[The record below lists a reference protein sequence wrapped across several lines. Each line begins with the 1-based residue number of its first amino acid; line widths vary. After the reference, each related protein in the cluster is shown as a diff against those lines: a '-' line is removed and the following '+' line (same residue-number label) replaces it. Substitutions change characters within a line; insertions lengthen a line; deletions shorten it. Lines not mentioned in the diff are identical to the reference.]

1 MGIFFIR
8 CFKINM
14 PKHKRFTKDEI
25 DVLSKSPYVKH
36 VKENRLTFTYE
47 FRCILYDEW
56 IKNPSIPQIRKALE
70 LYGFDYKIIGYSVI
84 NDTNKNFKRNGHPTR
99 GKNKTFGIPN
109 SMVERYDDEF
119 LIDSGIFK
127 RFGKRIRFTSEFIDK
142 VYKEY
147 PEVSIESHLKSYGLA
162 PEKVGYQRIYKLKK
176 FLEGENTQ
184 SEKIDSDIVAKYIH
198 HPYVQRC
205 TSKHFVLN
213 NSFYNQASGFK
224 DLPID
229 EVLSIFE
236 INGSDLPVG
245 VRNRIKHKLNNWN
258 IAPLDNIDAFDLDF
272 KIRVQY
278 NKIQALEKLSLMY
291 FNRLRDN
298 LPQYTFEQK
307 KALCIWIKEL
317 PHDRYDY
324 SIQSILKKIGLSR
337 SSYYSILSNDN
348 YGMKDKQDEIDFQHI
363 KKVID
368 YKGFKKGSRTIYMM
382 LPGMCGVHFG
392 RAKILRLMKKY
403 GCVCTVRKERP
414 ELKTNK
420 ENLKKNR
427 KPNLLRRRFRLA
439 RPNEILL
446 TDVSYLKYS
455 TNKTEYFSCIKDA
468 VTGKIVNHVTSS
480 ANDLNLATDT
490 IDCLDPTENT
500 LFHSDQGI
508 LYFNDE
514 FQNKLKKLG
523 YEQSMSRRG
532 NCWDNSSQ
540 ESYFGH
546 MKDEC
551 DFSKCSTPEDVKK
564 KVDEYIY
571 YYNYERPQWTRNK
584 MTPVDYE
591 NYLNSMSDGEY
602 SEYMEIEQEKYDKM
616 MEKAGIKA
624 LKRAVE
630 LGAFTQ
636 EKLELWLK

>member
-1 MGIFFIR
+1 MNMS
-8 CFKINM
+8 KI
-14 PKHKRFTKDEI
+14 KRYTKDEI
-25 DVLSKSPYVKH
+25 DVLSKSPYVKNIR
-36 VKENRLTFTYE
+36 ENRLTFTYE
-47 FRCILYDEW
+47 FRCIVYDRW
-56 IKNPSIPQIRKALE
+56 IVNPGLSELRKILE
-70 LYGFDYKIIGYSVI
+70 SFGFSRSLLGSTFSKKMHYRFIS
-84 NDTNKNFKRNGHPTR
+84 NGRPSR
-99 GKNKTFGIPN
+99 GKNKIFKVNAQNIDK
-109 SMVERYDDEF
+109 YDDSF
-119 LIDSGIFK
+119 LIDSGVFIK
-127 RFGKRIRFTSEFIDK
+127 SGRGVQFTSEFIDQ

-147 PEVSIESHLKSYGLA
+147 PAVSIESKLESYGLT
-162 PEKVGYQRIYKLKK
+162 PEKVGYQRIYMLKK
-176 FLEGENTQ
+176 VLEGVNPRD
-184 SEKIDSDIVAKYIH
+184 EKIDSDIVTKYIH

-205 TSKHFVLN
+205 TSKQFYLK
-213 NSFYNQASGFK
+213 SRFYNEAYRFK
-224 DLPID
+224 ELPVD
-229 EVLSIFE
+229 EVLGIFE

-245 VRNRIKHKLNNWN
+245 VCNRIKYKLNNWN
-258 IAPLDNIDAFDLDF
+258 IESLDNIDAVDLNF
-272 KIRVQY
+272 KLRVQY
-278 NKIQALEKLSLMY
+278 NKMRALEKLSLMY
-291 FNRLRDN
+291 FNRLRNN
-298 LPQYTFEQK
+298 LPHYTFEQK
-307 KALCIWIKEL
+307 KVLCTWIKEL

-348 YGMKDKQDEIDFQHI
+348 YGMKDKQDEIDFQYI
-363 KKVID
+363 KTVMD

-403 GCVCTVRKERP
+403 GCVCAVRKERP
-414 ELKTNK
+414 ELKTYK
-420 ENLKKNR
+420 ENLKNNR
-427 KPNLLRRRFRLA
+427 KPNLLKRRFRLA

-480 ANDLNLATDT
+480 ANDLNLAKAT
-490 IDCLDPTENT
+490 IACLDSTENT

-508 LYFNDE
+508 LYFNDV
-514 FQNKLKKLG
+514 FQNKLKELG

-571 YYNYERPQWTRNK
+571 YYNYERPQWSRNK

-591 NYLNSMSDGEY
+591 KYLYSMSDSEY

>member
-1 MGIFFIR
+1 
-8 CFKINM
+8 M

-236 INGSDLPVG
+236 INGSNLPVG

-420 ENLKKNR
+420 ENLKNNR
-427 KPNLLRRRFRLA
+427 KPNLLKRRFRLA

-564 KVDEYIY
+564 KVDEYVY

>member
-1 MGIFFIR
+1 MYMS
-8 CFKINM
+8 KN
-14 PKHKRFTKDEI
+14 KRFSKEEI
-25 DVLSKSPYVKH
+25 DALSKSPYVKNIR
-36 VKENRLTFTYE
+36 ENRLTFTYE
-47 FRCILYDEW
+47 FRCIVYDRW
-56 IKNPSIPQIRKALE
+56 IVNPDLSELRKILE
-70 LYGFDYKIIGYSVI
+70 SFGFSRSLLGSTFSKKMHYRFIS
-84 NDTNKNFKRNGHPTR
+84 NGRPSR
-99 GKNKTFGIPN
+99 GKNKIFKVNAQNI
-109 SMVERYDDEF
+109 EKYDDSF
-119 LIDSGIFK
+119 LIDSDVFIKSRRGV
-127 RFGKRIRFTSEFIDK
+127 RFTSEFIGQ

-147 PEVSIESHLKSYGLA
+147 PEVSIESQLESYGLD
-162 PEKVGYQRIYKLKK
+162 PRRVGYQRIYKLKNLLEDIDPHNEK
-176 FLEGENTQ
+176 F
-184 SEKIDSDIVAKYIH
+184 DSDIINKYIL

-205 TSKHFVLN
+205 TSKQFSLN
-213 NSFYNQASGFK
+213 SHFYNEAYRFK
-224 DLPID
+224 ELPID

-236 INGSDLPVG
+236 INGSDLPIS
-245 VRNRIKHKLNNWN
+245 VRNRIQNELNNWN
-258 IAPLDNIDAFDLDF
+258 IESLSVLDEVDWDF
-272 KIRVQY
+272 KLRVQY
-278 NKIQALEKLSLMY
+278 NKMRALEKLSLMY
-291 FNRLRDN
+291 FNRLRNN
-298 LPQYTFEQK
+298 LPHYTFEQK
-307 KALCIWIKEL
+307 KVLCMWIKEL

-348 YGMKDKQDEIDFQHI
+348 YGTKDKQDEIDFQYI

-414 ELKTNK
+414 ELKTNR
-420 ENLKKNR
+420 ENLKNNR
-427 KPNLLRRRFRLA
+427 KPNLLKRRFRLA

-468 VTGKIVNHVTSS
+468 VTGRIVNHVTSS

-490 IDCLDPTENT
+490 IDCLNSTENA
-500 LFHSDQGI
+500 LFHSDQGT

-564 KVDEYIY
+564 KVNEYVY
-571 YYNYERPQWTRNK
+571 YYNYERPQWSRNK

-591 NYLNSMSDGEY
+591 KYLYSMSDSEY
-602 SEYMEIEQEKYDKM
+602 SEYMAIEQEKYDKM

>member
-1 MGIFFIR
+1 MNMS
-8 CFKINM
+8 KI
-14 PKHKRFTKDEI
+14 KRYTKDEI
-25 DVLSKSPYVKH
+25 DVLSKSPYVKNIR
-36 VKENRLTFTYE
+36 ENRLTFTYE
-47 FRCILYDEW
+47 FRCIVYDRW
-56 IKNPSIPQIRKALE
+56 IVNPGLSELRKILE
-70 LYGFDYKIIGYSVI
+70 SFGFSRSLLGSTFSKKMHYRFIS
-84 NDTNKNFKRNGHPTR
+84 NGRPSR
-99 GKNKTFGIPN
+99 GKNKIFKVNAQNIDK
-109 SMVERYDDEF
+109 YDDSF
-119 LIDSGIFK
+119 LIDSGVFIK
-127 RFGKRIRFTSEFIDK
+127 SGRGVQFTSEFIDQ

-147 PEVSIESHLKSYGLA
+147 PAVSIESKLESYGLT
-162 PEKVGYQRIYKLKK
+162 PEKVGYQRIYMLKK
-176 FLEGENTQ
+176 VLEGVNPRD
-184 SEKIDSDIVAKYIH
+184 EKFDSDIINKYIH

-205 TSKHFVLN
+205 TSKQFYLK
-213 NSFYNQASGFK
+213 SRFYNEAYRFK
-224 DLPID
+224 ELPVD
-229 EVLSIFE
+229 EVLGIFE

-245 VRNRIKHKLNNWN
+245 VCNRIKYKLNNWN
-258 IAPLDNIDAFDLDF
+258 IESLDNIDAVDLNF
-272 KIRVQY
+272 KLRVQY
-278 NKIQALEKLSLMY
+278 NKMRALEKLSLMY
-291 FNRLRDN
+291 FNRLRNN
-298 LPQYTFEQK
+298 LPHYTFEQK
-307 KALCIWIKEL
+307 KVLCTWIKEL

-348 YGMKDKQDEIDFQHI
+348 YGMKDKQDEIDFQCI
-363 KKVID
+363 KKVMD

-414 ELKTNK
+414 ELKTYK
-420 ENLKKNR
+420 ENLKNNR
-427 KPNLLRRRFRLA
+427 KPNLLKRRFRLA

-480 ANDLNLATDT
+480 ANDLNLAKAT
-490 IDCLDPTENT
+490 IACLDSTENT

-508 LYFNDE
+508 LYFNDV
-514 FQNKLKKLG
+514 FQNKLKELG

-571 YYNYERPQWTRNK
+571 YYNYERPQWSRNK

-591 NYLNSMSDGEY
+591 KYLYSMSDSEY

>member
-1 MGIFFIR
+1 MSR
-8 CFKINM
+8 T
-14 PKHKRFTKDEI
+14 KRFTKEEI
-25 DVLSKSPYVKH
+25 DVLSKSPYVKNIR
-36 VKENRLTFTYE
+36 ENRLSFTYD

-56 IKNPSIPQIRKALE
+56 IKDPSVAQIRKVLT
-70 LYGFDYKIIGYSVI
+70 LHNFNCTMIGCDII
-84 NDTNKNFKRNGHPTR
+84 NRLHRNFKRDGRPTG
-99 GKNKTFGIPN
+99 GKNKAFGIRN
-109 SMVERYDDEF
+109 SLVERYDDSF
-119 LIDSGIFK
+119 LIKSGIFIK
-127 RFGKRIRFTSEFIDK
+127 FGKGIRFTSEFIDK

-147 PEVSIESHLKSYGLA
+147 PEVSIESQLESYGLDS
-162 PEKVGYQRIYKLKK
+162 KRVGYQRIYELKRLFDGK
-176 FLEGENTQ
+176 
-184 SEKIDSDIVAKYIH
+184 KYIKENIDLNTINKYID
-198 HPYVQRC
+198 HPYIQRC
-205 TSKHFVLN
+205 TSNRFSLN
-213 NSFYNQASGFK
+213 SRFYNEAFRFK
-224 DLPID
+224 DLPIN
-229 EVLSIFE
+229 EVLGIFE

-245 VRNRIKHKLNNWN
+245 VHTRIKHKLNNWN
-258 IAPLDNIDAFDLDF
+258 IESLNITDEVDLDF

-278 NKIQALEKLSLMY
+278 NKIQALEKLSLMH
-291 FNRLRDN
+291 FSVLRDN
-298 LPQYTFEQK
+298 LPHYTFEQK
-307 KALCIWIKEL
+307 KALCMWIKEL

-348 YGMKDKQDEIDFQHI
+348 YGMKDKQDEIDFQYI
-363 KKVID
+363 KTVMD

-414 ELKTNK
+414 ELKTSK

-468 VTGKIVNHVTSS
+468 VTGRIVNHVTSS
-480 ANDLNLATDT
+480 TNDLSLATDT
-490 IDCLDPTENT
+490 IACLDSTENA
-500 LFHSDQGI
+500 LFHSDQGT

-514 FQNKLKKLG
+514 FQNKLKELG

-591 NYLNSMSDGEY
+591 KYLDSMSDGEY

>member
-1 MGIFFIR
+1 MSR
-8 CFKINM
+8 A
-14 PKHKRFTKDEI
+14 KRFTKDEI
-25 DVLSKSPYVKH
+25 DVLSKSPYVKNIR
-36 VKENRLTFTYE
+36 ENRLSFTYE

-56 IKNPSIPQIRKALE
+56 IKYPSVAQIRKVLT
-70 LYGFDYKIIGYSVI
+70 LHNFNCTIIGCDVI
-84 NDTNKNFKRNGHPTR
+84 NRLHRNLKRDGRPTG
-99 GKNKTFGIPN
+99 GKNKVFGIRN
-109 SMVERYDDEF
+109 SLVEKYDNEF
-119 LIDSGIFK
+119 LISSGIFMK
-127 RFGKRIRFTSEFIDK
+127 FGKGIRFTSEFIDK

-147 PEVSIESHLKSYGLA
+147 PKVSIETQLKSYGLA
-162 PEKVGYQRIYKLKK
+162 PKRVGYQRIYMLKK
-176 FLEGENTQ
+176 VLEGVNPRD
-184 SEKIDSDIVAKYIH
+184 EKIDSDIVTKYIH

-205 TSKHFVLN
+205 TSKQFVLN
-213 NSFYNQASGFK
+213 NSFYNEASRFK
-224 DLPID
+224 DFPID
-229 EVLSIFE
+229 EVLGIFE
-236 INGSDLPVG
+236 INGSNLPVG
-245 VRNRIKHKLNNWN
+245 VCNRIKHKLNNWN
-258 IAPLDNIDAFDLDF
+258 IESLSVLDEVDLDF

-278 NKIQALEKLSLMY
+278 NKIQALEKMSLMH
-291 FNRLRDN
+291 FNRLRNN
-298 LPQYTFEQK
+298 LPHYTFNQK
-307 KALCIWIKEL
+307 KVLCMWIKDL

-363 KKVID
+363 KKVMD
-368 YKGFKKGSRTIYMM
+368 YKGFKKGSCIIYMM

-414 ELKTNK
+414 ESKTNK
-420 ENLKKNR
+420 ENLKNNR
-427 KPNLLRRRFRLA
+427 KPNLLKRRFRLA

-468 VTGKIVNHVTSS
+468 VTGRIVNHVTSS
-480 ANDLNLATDT
+480 SNDLNLAKAT
-490 IDCLDPTENT
+490 IDCLDPSENA
-500 LFHSDQGI
+500 LFHSDQGT
-508 LYFNDE
+508 LYFNDA
-514 FQNKLKKLG
+514 FQNKLKELG

-564 KVDEYIY
+564 RVDEYVY

-591 NYLNSMSDGEY
+591 KYLYSMSDGEY
-602 SEYMEIEQEKYDKM
+602 SKYMEIEQEKYDKM

>member
-1 MGIFFIR
+1 MNMS
-8 CFKINM
+8 KI
-14 PKHKRFTKDEI
+14 KRYTKDEI
-25 DVLSKSPYVKH
+25 DVLSKSPYVKNIR
-36 VKENRLTFTYE
+36 ENRLTFTYE
-47 FRCILYDEW
+47 FRCIVYDRW
-56 IKNPSIPQIRKALE
+56 IVNPGLSELRKILE
-70 LYGFDYKIIGYSVI
+70 SFGFSRSLLGSTFSKKMHYRFIS
-84 NDTNKNFKRNGHPTR
+84 NGRPSR
-99 GKNKTFGIPN
+99 GKNKIFKVNAQNIDK
-109 SMVERYDDEF
+109 YDDSF
-119 LIDSGIFK
+119 LIDSGVFIK
-127 RFGKRIRFTSEFIDK
+127 SGRGVQFTSEFIDQ

-147 PEVSIESHLKSYGLA
+147 PAVSIESKLESYGLT
-162 PEKVGYQRIYKLKK
+162 PEKVGYQRIYMLKK
-176 FLEGENTQ
+176 VLEGVNPRD
-184 SEKIDSDIVAKYIH
+184 EKFDSDIINKYIH

-205 TSKHFVLN
+205 TSKQFYLK
-213 NSFYNQASGFK
+213 SRFYNEAYRFK
-224 DLPID
+224 ELPVD
-229 EVLSIFE
+229 EVLGIFE

-245 VRNRIKHKLNNWN
+245 VCNRIKYKLNNWN
-258 IAPLDNIDAFDLDF
+258 IESLDNIDAVDLNF
-272 KIRVQY
+272 KLRVQY
-278 NKIQALEKLSLMY
+278 HKMRALEKLSLMY
-291 FNRLRDN
+291 FNRLRNN
-298 LPQYTFEQK
+298 LPHYTFEQK
-307 KALCIWIKEL
+307 KVLCTWIKEL

-348 YGMKDKQDEIDFQHI
+348 YGMKDKQDEIDFQCI
-363 KKVID
+363 KKVMD

-403 GCVCTVRKERP
+403 GCVCAVRKERP
-414 ELKTNK
+414 ELKTYK
-420 ENLKKNR
+420 ENLKNNR
-427 KPNLLRRRFRLA
+427 KPNLLKRRFRLA

-480 ANDLNLATDT
+480 ANDLNLAKAT
-490 IDCLDPTENT
+490 IACLDSTENT

-508 LYFNDE
+508 LYFNDV
-514 FQNKLKKLG
+514 FQNKLKELG

-551 DFSKCSTPEDVKK
+551 DFSKCSTPEDVRKT
-564 KVDEYIY
+564 VDEYVY
-571 YYNYERPQWTRNK
+571 YYNYERPQWSRNK

-591 NYLNSMSDGEY
+591 KYLYSMSDGEY

-636 EKLELWLK
+636 EKLESWLK

>member
-1 MGIFFIR
+1 MYMS
-8 CFKINM
+8 KN
-14 PKHKRFTKDEI
+14 KRFSKEEI
-25 DVLSKSPYVKH
+25 DALSKSPYVKNIR
-36 VKENRLTFTYE
+36 ENRLTFTYE
-47 FRCILYDEW
+47 FRCIVYDRW
-56 IKNPSIPQIRKALE
+56 IVNPGLPELRKILE
-70 LYGFDYKIIGYSVI
+70 SFGFSRSLLGSTFSKKMHYRFIS
-84 NDTNKNFKRNGHPTR
+84 NGRPSG
-99 GKNKTFGIPN
+99 GKNKIFKVNAQNIDK
-109 SMVERYDDEF
+109 YDDSF
-119 LIDSGIFK
+119 LIDSDVFIKSRRGV
-127 RFGKRIRFTSEFIDK
+127 RFTSEFIGQ

-147 PEVSIESHLKSYGLA
+147 PEVSIESQLESYGLD
-162 PEKVGYQRIYKLKK
+162 PRRVGYQRIYKLKNLLEDINPHNEK
-176 FLEGENTQ
+176 F
-184 SEKIDSDIVAKYIH
+184 DSDIINKYIL

-205 TSKHFVLN
+205 TSKQFVLN
-213 NSFYNQASGFK
+213 NSFYNEAYRFK
-224 DLPID
+224 ELPID
-229 EVLSIFE
+229 EVLGIFE
-236 INGSDLPVG
+236 INGSDLPISA
-245 VRNRIKHKLNNWN
+245 RNRIQNELNKWN
-258 IAPLDNIDAFDLDF
+258 IESLSVSEEVDLDF
-272 KIRVQY
+272 KFRVQH
-278 NKIQALEKLSLMY
+278 NKMRALEKMSLMH
-291 FNRLRDN
+291 FNRLRNN
-298 LPQYTFEQK
+298 LPHYTFEQK
-307 KALCIWIKEL
+307 KVLCMWIKEL

-324 SIQSILKKIGLSR
+324 SIQSILKKIGFSR

-348 YGMKDKQDEIDFQHI
+348 YGTKDKKDEIDFQYI

-414 ELKTNK
+414 ELKTNR
-420 ENLKKNR
+420 ENLKNNR
-427 KPNLLRRRFRLA
+427 KPNLLKRRFRLA

-446 TDVSYLKYS
+446 TDVSYIKYN

-468 VTGKIVNHVTSS
+468 VTGRIVNHVTSS
-480 ANDLNLATDT
+480 ANDLSLATDT
-490 IDCLDPTENT
+490 IACLDSTENT

-508 LYFNDE
+508 LYFSDV
-514 FQNKLKKLG
+514 FQNKLKELG

-551 DFSKCSTPEDVKK
+551 DFSKCSTPEDVKRI
-564 KVDEYIY
+564 VDEYVY
-571 YYNYERPQWTRNK
+571 YYNYERPQWSRNK

-591 NYLNSMSDGEY
+591 KYLDSMSDGEY

>member
-1 MGIFFIR
+1 MYMS
-8 CFKINM
+8 KN
-14 PKHKRFTKDEI
+14 KRFSKEEI
-25 DVLSKSPYVKH
+25 DALSKSPYVKNIR
-36 VKENRLTFTYE
+36 ENRLTFTYE
-47 FRCILYDEW
+47 FRCIVYDRW
-56 IKNPSIPQIRKALE
+56 IVNPGLPELRKILE
-70 LYGFDYKIIGYSVI
+70 SFGFSRSLLGSTFSKKMHYRFIS
-84 NDTNKNFKRNGHPTR
+84 NGRPSR
-99 GKNKTFGIPN
+99 GKNKIFKVNAQNIDK
-109 SMVERYDDEF
+109 YDDSF
-119 LIDSGIFK
+119 LIDSGVFIK
-127 RFGKRIRFTSEFIDK
+127 SGRGVQFTSEFIDQ

-147 PEVSIESHLKSYGLA
+147 PAVSIESKLESYGLT
-162 PEKVGYQRIYKLKK
+162 PEKVGYQRIYMLKK
-176 FLEGENTQ
+176 VLEGVNPRD
-184 SEKIDSDIVAKYIH
+184 EKFDSDIINKYIH

-205 TSKHFVLN
+205 TSKQFYLK
-213 NSFYNQASGFK
+213 SRFYNEAYRFK
-224 DLPID
+224 ELPVD
-229 EVLSIFE
+229 EVLGIFE

-245 VRNRIKHKLNNWN
+245 VCNRIKYKLNNWN
-258 IAPLDNIDAFDLDF
+258 IESLDNIDAVDLNF
-272 KIRVQY
+272 KLRVQY
-278 NKIQALEKLSLMY
+278 NKMRALEKLSLMY
-291 FNRLRDN
+291 FNRLRNN
-298 LPQYTFEQK
+298 LPHYTFEQK
-307 KALCIWIKEL
+307 KVLCTWIKEL

-348 YGMKDKQDEIDFQHI
+348 YGMKDKQDEIDFQCI
-363 KKVID
+363 KKVMD

-403 GCVCTVRKERP
+403 GCVCAVRKERP
-414 ELKTNK
+414 ELKTYK
-420 ENLKKNR
+420 ENLKNNR
-427 KPNLLRRRFRLA
+427 KPNLLKRRFRLA

-480 ANDLNLATDT
+480 ANDLNLAKAT
-490 IDCLDPTENT
+490 IACLDSAENT

-508 LYFNDE
+508 LYFNDV
-514 FQNKLKKLG
+514 FQNKLKELG

-571 YYNYERPQWTRNK
+571 YYNYERPQWSRNK

-591 NYLNSMSDGEY
+591 KYLYSMSDSEY

>member
-1 MGIFFIR
+1 
-8 CFKINM
+8 M

-236 INGSDLPVG
+236 INGSNLPVG

-420 ENLKKNR
+420 ENLKNNR
-427 KPNLLRRRFRLA
+427 KPNLLKRRFRLA

>member
-1 MGIFFIR
+1 MS
-8 CFKINM
+8 NN
-14 PKHKRFTKDEI
+14 KRFSKEEI
-25 DVLSKSPYVKH
+25 DALSKSPYVKNIR
-36 VKENRLTFTYE
+36 EDRLTFTYE
-47 FRCILYDEW
+47 FRCIVYDRW
-56 IKNPSIPQIRKALE
+56 IVNPGLSELRKILE
-70 LYGFDYKIIGYSVI
+70 SFGFSRSLLGSTFSKKMHYRFIS
-84 NDTNKNFKRNGHPTR
+84 NGRPSG
-99 GKNKTFGIPN
+99 GKNKIFKVNAQNIDK
-109 SMVERYDDEF
+109 YDDSF
-119 LIDSGIFK
+119 LIDSDVFIKSRRGV
-127 RFGKRIRFTSEFIDK
+127 RFTSEFIDQ

-147 PEVSIESHLKSYGLA
+147 PEVSIESQLESYGLD
-162 PEKVGYQRIYKLKK
+162 PKRVGYQRIYKLKNLLEDINPHNEK
-176 FLEGENTQ
+176 F
-184 SEKIDSDIVAKYIH
+184 DSDIINKYIL

-205 TSKHFVLN
+205 TSKQFVLN
-213 NSFYNQASGFK
+213 NSFYNEAYRFK
-224 DLPID
+224 ELPID
-229 EVLSIFE
+229 EVLGIFE
-236 INGSDLPVG
+236 INGSDLPIG
-245 VRNRIKHKLNNWN
+245 VRNRIRYKLNNWN
-258 IAPLDNIDAFDLDF
+258 IESLDNIDAFDSDF
-272 KIRVQY
+272 KLRVQY
-278 NKIQALEKLSLMY
+278 NKMRALEKLSLMY
-291 FNRLRDN
+291 FNRLRNN
-298 LPQYTFEQK
+298 LPHYTFEQK
-307 KALCIWIKEL
+307 KVLCKWIKEL

-324 SIQSILKKIGLSR
+324 SVQSILKKIGLSR

-348 YGMKDKQDEIDFQHI
+348 YGMKDKQDEIDFQCI
-363 KKVID
+363 KKVMD

-420 ENLKKNR
+420 ENLKNNR
-427 KPNLLRRRFRLA
+427 KPNLLKRRFRLA

-480 ANDLNLATDT
+480 SNDLNLAKAT
-490 IDCLDPTENT
+490 IDRLDSTENT

-508 LYFNDE
+508 LYFSDV
-514 FQNKLKKLG
+514 FQNKLKELG

-551 DFSKCSTPEDVKK
+551 DFSKCSTPEDVKRI
-564 KVDEYIY
+564 VDEYVY

-591 NYLNSMSDGEY
+591 NYLNSMSEGEY

-636 EKLELWLK
+636 EKLESWLK

>member
-1 MGIFFIR
+1 MLNG
-8 CFKINM
+8 
-14 PKHKRFTKDEI
+14 KRFTKDEI
-25 DVLSKSPYVKH
+25 DILSKSPYVKNIR
-36 VKENRLTFTYE
+36 ENRLTFTYE
-47 FRCILYDEW
+47 FRCILYNEW
-56 IKNPSIPQIRKALE
+56 IKSPTVVQIRKVLTS
-70 LYGFDYKIIGYSVI
+70 YNFNCVMIGYKVVNRI
-84 NDTNKNFKRNGHPTR
+84 HRDFKRNGRPSR
-99 GKNKTFGIPN
+99 GKNKSFGIH
-109 SMVERYDDEF
+109 ELLAEKYDDSY
-119 LIDSGIFK
+119 LVDSGVFIK
-127 RFGKRIRFTSEFIDK
+127 SGIGVRFTSEFIDQ

-147 PEVSIESHLKSYGLA
+147 PEVSIESQLESCGLD
-162 PEKVGYQRIYKLKK
+162 PKRVGYQRIYKLKNL
-176 FLEGENTQ
+176 LEDINPHNENY
-184 SEKIDSDIVAKYIH
+184 DSDIINRYIH

-205 TSKHFVLN
+205 TSKQLVLN
-213 NSFYNQASGFK
+213 NSFYNEASRFK

-229 EVLSIFE
+229 EVLGIFE
-236 INGSDLPVG
+236 INGSDLPIG
-245 VRNRIKHKLNNWN
+245 VRNRIQYKLNNWN
-258 IAPLDNIDAFDLDF
+258 VESLDVTDKVDLDF
-272 KIRVQY
+272 ILRIQY
-278 NKIQALEKLSLMY
+278 NKIQALEKISLMH
-291 FNRLRDN
+291 FNRLRNN
-298 LPQYTFEQK
+298 LPHYTFNQK
-307 KALCIWIKEL
+307 KVLCMWIKDL

-363 KKVID
+363 KTVID

-414 ELKTNK
+414 ELKTNR
-420 ENLKKNR
+420 ENLKNNR
-427 KPNLLRRRFRLA
+427 KPNLLKRRFRLA

-468 VTGKIVNHVTSS
+468 VTGRIVNHVISS
-480 ANDLNLATDT
+480 ANDLSLAEAT
-490 IDCLDPTENT
+490 IACLDSTENT
-500 LFHSDQGI
+500 LFHSDQGT
-508 LYFNDE
+508 LYFNDA
-514 FQNKLKKLG
+514 FQNKLKEQG

-591 NYLNSMSDGEY
+591 NYLNSMSEGEY

>member
-1 MGIFFIR
+1 
-8 CFKINM
+8 M
-14 PKHKRFTKDEI
+14 PKNNRFTKEEI
-25 DVLSKSPYVKH
+25 DVLSNSPYVKNIR
-36 VKENRLTFTYE
+36 ENRLTFTYE
-47 FRCILYDEW
+47 FRCILYDAW
-56 IKNPSIPQIRKALE
+56 IRDSSISKIRKTLE
-70 LYGFDYKIIGYSVI
+70 LYGFDYNVIGHNVI
-84 NDTNKNFKRNGHPTR
+84 HNIDINFKRNGRPSG
-99 GKNKTFGIPN
+99 GKNKTFGTPD
-109 SMVERYDDEF
+109 SLPERYDDEF
-119 LIDSGIFK
+119 LTGSGIFIK
-127 RFGKRIRFTSEFIDK
+127 SRNGIRFTSEFIDK
-142 VYKEY
+142 VYKGY
-147 PEVSIESHLKSYGLA
+147 PEVSIESQLESYGLD
-162 PEKVGYQRIYKLKK
+162 PKKVGYHRIYNLKERFNGK
-176 FLEGENTQ
+176 KTVKENISLNT
-184 SEKIDSDIVAKYIH
+184 INKYIN
-198 HPYVQRC
+198 HPYVKRC
-205 TSKHFVLN
+205 TVKQFSLN
-213 NSFYNQASGFK
+213 SHFYNEASRFK
-224 DLPID
+224 DLFID
-229 EVLSIFE
+229 EVLGIFE

-245 VRNRIKHKLNNWN
+245 VRNRIQYKLNNWN
-258 IAPLDNIDAFDLDF
+258 IEPLDNIDAFDLDF
-272 KIRVQY
+272 KIRIQH
-278 NKIQALEKLSLMY
+278 NKIQALEKLSLMH
-291 FNRLRDN
+291 FNRLRNN

-307 KALCIWIKEL
+307 KALCMWIKKL

-363 KKVID
+363 KTVMD
-368 YKGFKKGSRTIYMM
+368 YKGFKKGSRIIYMM

-427 KPNLLRRRFRLA
+427 KPNLLKRRFRLA

-468 VTGKIVNHVTSS
+468 VTGRIVNHVTSS
-480 ANDLNLATDT
+480 SNDLSLAAAT
-490 IDCLDPTENT
+490 IASLDSTENA
-500 LFHSDQGI
+500 LFHSDQGT
-508 LYFNDE
+508 LYFNDS
-514 FQNKLKKLG
+514 FQNKLKELG

-551 DFSKCSTPEDVKK
+551 DFSKCSTPEDIKK
-564 KVDEYIY
+564 KVDEYVY

>member
-1 MGIFFIR
+1 MNMS
-8 CFKINM
+8 KI
-14 PKHKRFTKDEI
+14 KRYTKDEI
-25 DVLSKSPYVKH
+25 DVLSKSPYVKNIR
-36 VKENRLTFTYE
+36 ENRLTFTYE
-47 FRCILYDEW
+47 FRCIVYDRW
-56 IKNPSIPQIRKALE
+56 IVNPGLSELRKILE
-70 LYGFDYKIIGYSVI
+70 SFGFSRSLLGSTFSKKMHYRFIS
-84 NDTNKNFKRNGHPTR
+84 NGRPSR
-99 GKNKTFGIPN
+99 GKNKIFKVNAQNIDK
-109 SMVERYDDEF
+109 YDDSF
-119 LIDSGIFK
+119 LIDSGVFIK
-127 RFGKRIRFTSEFIDK
+127 SGRGVQFTSEFIDQ

-147 PEVSIESHLKSYGLA
+147 PAVSIESKLESYGLT
-162 PEKVGYQRIYKLKK
+162 PEKVGYQRIYMLKK
-176 FLEGENTQ
+176 VLEGVNPRD
-184 SEKIDSDIVAKYIH
+184 EKFDSDIINKYIH

-205 TSKHFVLN
+205 TSKQFYLK
-213 NSFYNQASGFK
+213 SRFYNEAYRFK
-224 DLPID
+224 ELPVD
-229 EVLSIFE
+229 EVLGIFE

-245 VRNRIKHKLNNWN
+245 VCNRIKYKLNNWN
-258 IAPLDNIDAFDLDF
+258 IESLDNIDAVDLNF
-272 KIRVQY
+272 KLRVQY
-278 NKIQALEKLSLMY
+278 NKMRALEKLSLMY
-291 FNRLRDN
+291 FNRLRNN
-298 LPQYTFEQK
+298 LPHYTFEQK
-307 KALCIWIKEL
+307 KVLCTWIKEL

-348 YGMKDKQDEIDFQHI
+348 YGMKDKQDEIDFQCI
-363 KKVID
+363 KKVMD

-403 GCVCTVRKERP
+403 GFVCTVRKERP

-420 ENLKKNR
+420 ENLKNNR

-468 VTGKIVNHVTSS
+468 VTGRIVNHVTSS
-480 ANDLNLATDT
+480 ANDLRLATDT
-490 IDCLDPTENT
+490 IACLDPTENT

-508 LYFNDE
+508 LYFNE
-514 FQNKLKKLG
+514 SFQNKLKELG

>member
-1 MGIFFIR
+1 MS
-8 CFKINM
+8 NN
-14 PKHKRFTKDEI
+14 KRFSKEEMDS
-25 DVLSKSPYVKH
+25 LSKSPYVKNIR
-36 VKENRLTFTYE
+36 ENRLTFTYE
-47 FRCILYDEW
+47 FRCIVYDRW
-56 IKNPSIPQIRKALE
+56 IVNPGLSELRKILE
-70 LYGFDYKIIGYSVI
+70 SFGFSRSLLGSAFSKKMHYRFIS
-84 NDTNKNFKRNGHPTR
+84 NGRPSR
-99 GKNKTFGIPN
+99 GKNKIFKVNAQNIDK
-109 SMVERYDDEF
+109 YDDSF
-119 LIDSGIFK
+119 LIDSGVFIK
-127 RFGKRIRFTSEFIDK
+127 SGRGVQFTSEFIDQ

-147 PEVSIESHLKSYGLA
+147 PAVSIESKLESYGLT
-162 PEKVGYQRIYKLKK
+162 PEKVGYQRIYMLKK
-176 FLEGENTQ
+176 VLEGVNPRD
-184 SEKIDSDIVAKYIH
+184 EKFDSDIINKYIH

-205 TSKHFVLN
+205 TSKQFYLK
-213 NSFYNQASGFK
+213 SCFYNEASRFK
-224 DLPID
+224 DLPVD
-229 EVLSIFE
+229 EVLGIFE

-245 VRNRIKHKLNNWN
+245 VRNRIKYKLNNWN
-258 IAPLDNIDAFDLDF
+258 IESLDNIDAVDLNF
-272 KIRVQY
+272 KLRVQY
-278 NKIQALEKLSLMY
+278 NKMRALEKLSLMY
-291 FNRLRDN
+291 FNRLRNN
-298 LPQYTFEQK
+298 LPHYTFEQK
-307 KALCIWIKEL
+307 KVLCMWIKEL

-414 ELKTNK
+414 ELKTSK
-420 ENLKKNR
+420 ENLENNR
-427 KPNLLRRRFRLA
+427 KPNLLKRRFRLA

-480 ANDLNLATDT
+480 SNDLNLAKAT
-490 IDCLDPTENT
+490 IDCLDSTENT

-508 LYFNDE
+508 LYFNDV
-514 FQNKLKKLG
+514 FQNKLKELG

-564 KVDEYIY
+564 VVDEYIY
-571 YYNYERPQWTRNK
+571 YYNYERPQWSRNK

-591 NYLNSMSDGEY
+591 NYLNSMSEGEY

>member
-1 MGIFFIR
+1 
-8 CFKINM
+8 M
-14 PKHKRFTKDEI
+14 PKNNRFTKEEI
-25 DVLSKSPYVKH
+25 DVLSNSPYVKNIR
-36 VKENRLTFTYE
+36 ENRLTFTYE
-47 FRCILYDEW
+47 FRCILYDAW
-56 IKNPSIPQIRKALE
+56 IRDSSISKIRKTLE
-70 LYGFDYKIIGYSVI
+70 LYGFDYNVIGHNVI
-84 NDTNKNFKRNGHPTR
+84 HNIDINFKRNGRPSG
-99 GKNKTFGIPN
+99 GKNKTFGTPD
-109 SMVERYDDEF
+109 SLPERYDDEF
-119 LIDSGIFK
+119 LTGSGIFIK
-127 RFGKRIRFTSEFIDK
+127 SRNGIRFTSEFIDK
-142 VYKEY
+142 VYKGY
-147 PEVSIESHLKSYGLA
+147 PEVSIESQLESYGLD
-162 PEKVGYQRIYKLKK
+162 PKKVGYHRIYNLKERFNGK
-176 FLEGENTQ
+176 KTVKENISLNT
-184 SEKIDSDIVAKYIH
+184 INKYIN
-198 HPYVQRC
+198 HPYVKRC
-205 TSKHFVLN
+205 TVKQFSLN
-213 NSFYNQASGFK
+213 SHFYNEASRFK
-224 DLPID
+224 DLFID
-229 EVLSIFE
+229 EVLGIFE

-245 VRNRIKHKLNNWN
+245 VRNRIQYKLNNWN
-258 IAPLDNIDAFDLDF
+258 IEPLDNIDAFDLDF
-272 KIRVQY
+272 KIRIQH
-278 NKIQALEKLSLMY
+278 NKIQALEKLSLMH
-291 FNRLRDN
+291 FNRLRNN

-307 KALCIWIKEL
+307 KALCMWIKKL

-363 KKVID
+363 KTVMD
-368 YKGFKKGSRTIYMM
+368 YKGFKKGSRIIYMM

-392 RAKILRLMKKY
+392 RAKILRLMKNY
-403 GCVCTVRKERP
+403 GFVCTVRKERP
-414 ELKTNK
+414 ESKTSK

-427 KPNLLRRRFRLA
+427 KPNLLKRRFRLA

-468 VTGKIVNHVTSS
+468 VTGRIVNHVTSS
-480 ANDLNLATDT
+480 SNDLSLAAAT
-490 IDCLDPTENT
+490 IASLDSTENA
-500 LFHSDQGI
+500 LFHSDQGT
-508 LYFNDE
+508 LYFNDS
-514 FQNKLKKLG
+514 FQNKLKELG

-551 DFSKCSTPEDVKK
+551 DFSKCSTPEDIKK
-564 KVDEYIY
+564 KVDEYVY

-591 NYLNSMSDGEY
+591 KYLNSMSDGEY
-602 SEYMEIEQEKYDKM
+602 SEYMGIEQEKYDKM
-616 MEKAGIKA
+616 MEKAGKKA

>member
-1 MGIFFIR
+1 MYMS
-8 CFKINM
+8 NN
-14 PKHKRFTKDEI
+14 KRFSKEEMDS
-25 DVLSKSPYVKH
+25 LSKSPYVKNIR
-36 VKENRLTFTYE
+36 ENRLTFTYE
-47 FRCILYDEW
+47 FRCIVYDRW
-56 IKNPSIPQIRKALE
+56 IVNPGLSELRKILE
-70 LYGFDYKIIGYSVI
+70 SFGFSRSLLGSAFSKKMHYRFIS
-84 NDTNKNFKRNGHPTR
+84 NGRPSR
-99 GKNKTFGIPN
+99 GKNKIFKVNAQNIDK
-109 SMVERYDDEF
+109 YDDSF
-119 LIDSGIFK
+119 LIDSGVFIK
-127 RFGKRIRFTSEFIDK
+127 SGRGVQFTSEFIDQ

-147 PEVSIESHLKSYGLA
+147 PAVSIESKLESYGLT
-162 PEKVGYQRIYKLKK
+162 PEKVGYQRIYMLKK
-176 FLEGENTQ
+176 VLEGVNPHD
-184 SEKIDSDIVAKYIH
+184 EKFDSDIINKYIH

-205 TSKHFVLN
+205 TSKQFYLK
-213 NSFYNQASGFK
+213 SCFYNEASRFK
-224 DLPID
+224 ELPID
-229 EVLSIFE
+229 EVLGIFE
-236 INGSDLPVG
+236 INGSDLPIS
-245 VRNRIKHKLNNWN
+245 VRNRIQNELNKWN
-258 IAPLDNIDAFDLDF
+258 IESLSVLDEIDSDF
-272 KIRVQY
+272 KLRVQY
-278 NKIQALEKLSLMY
+278 NKMRALEKLSLMY
-291 FNRLRDN
+291 FNRLRNN
-298 LPQYTFEQK
+298 LPHYTFEQK
-307 KALCIWIKEL
+307 KVLCKWIKEL

-324 SIQSILKKIGLSR
+324 SVQSILKKIGLSR

-363 KKVID
+363 KTVMD

-414 ELKTNK
+414 ELKTNR
-420 ENLKKNR
+420 ENLKNNR
-427 KPNLLRRRFRLA
+427 KPNLLKRRFRLA

-480 ANDLNLATDT
+480 ANDLSLATDT
-490 IDCLDPTENT
+490 IACLDSTENT

-508 LYFNDE
+508 LYFSDV
-514 FQNKLKKLG
+514 FQNKLKELG

-564 KVDEYIY
+564 MVDEYVY

-591 NYLNSMSDGEY
+591 KYLDSMSDDEY
-602 SEYMEIEQEKYDKM
+602 SEYIGIEQEKYDKM

>member
-1 MGIFFIR
+1 MSR
-8 CFKINM
+8 T
-14 PKHKRFTKDEI
+14 KRFTKDEI
-25 DVLSKSPYVKH
+25 DVLSKSPYVKNIR
-36 VKENRLTFTYE
+36 ENRLSFTYD

-56 IKNPSIPQIRKALE
+56 IKYPSVAQIRKALM
-70 LYGFDYKIIGYSVI
+70 LHNFNCTMIGCDVI
-84 NDTNKNFKRNGHPTR
+84 NRLHRNFKRDGRPTG
-99 GKNKTFGIPN
+99 GKNKTFGI
-109 SMVERYDDEF
+109 RYSLEEKYDNEF
-119 LIDSGIFK
+119 LIGSRIFMKSKNGI
-127 RFGKRIRFTSEFIDK
+127 GFTSEFIDK

-147 PEVSIESHLKSYGLA
+147 PKVSIESQLESYGLD
-162 PEKVGYQRIYKLKK
+162 PKRVGFQRIYNLKK
-176 FLEGENTQ
+176 FFDGKKTVKENISLNT
-184 SEKIDSDIVAKYIH
+184 IDKYIN
-198 HPYVQRC
+198 HPYVKRC

-213 NSFYNQASGFK
+213 NSFYNEAFRFK
-224 DLPID
+224 DFPID
-229 EVLSIFE
+229 EVLGIFE

-245 VRNRIKHKLNNWN
+245 VCNRIKYKLNNWN
-258 IAPLDNIDAFDLDF
+258 IESLDDI
-272 KIRVQY
+272 
-278 NKIQALEKLSLMY
+278 
-291 FNRLRDN
+291 
-298 LPQYTFEQK
+298 
-307 KALCIWIKEL
+307 
-317 PHDRYDY
+317 
-324 SIQSILKKIGLSR
+324 
-337 SSYYSILSNDN
+337 
-348 YGMKDKQDEIDFQHI
+348 DEIDFQYI
-363 KKVID
+363 KTVMD

-392 RAKILRLMKKY
+392 RAKILKLMKKY
-403 GCVCTVRKERP
+403 GFVCTVRKERP

-420 ENLKKNR
+420 ENLKNNR
-427 KPNLLRRRFRLA
+427 KPNLLKRRFRLA

-468 VTGKIVNHVTSS
+468 VTGRIVNHVTSS

-490 IDCLDPTENT
+490 IDCLNSTENA
-500 LFHSDQGI
+500 LFHSDQGT

-564 KVDEYIY
+564 KVDEYVY

>member
-1 MGIFFIR
+1 MNMS
-8 CFKINM
+8 KI
-14 PKHKRFTKDEI
+14 KRYTKDEI
-25 DVLSKSPYVKH
+25 DVLSKSPYVKNIR
-36 VKENRLTFTYE
+36 ENKLTFTYE
-47 FRCILYDEW
+47 FRCIVYDRW
-56 IKNPSIPQIRKALE
+56 IVNPGLSELRKILE
-70 LYGFDYKIIGYSVI
+70 SFGFSRSLLGSTFSKKMHYRFIS
-84 NDTNKNFKRNGHPTR
+84 NGRPSR
-99 GKNKTFGIPN
+99 GKNKIFKVNAQNIDK
-109 SMVERYDDEF
+109 YDDSF
-119 LIDSGIFK
+119 LIDSGVFIK
-127 RFGKRIRFTSEFIDK
+127 SGRGVQFTSEFIDQ

-147 PEVSIESHLKSYGLA
+147 PAVSIESKLESYGLT
-162 PEKVGYQRIYKLKK
+162 PEKVGYQRIYMLKK
-176 FLEGENTQ
+176 VLEGVNPRD
-184 SEKIDSDIVAKYIH
+184 EKFDSDIINKYIH

-205 TSKHFVLN
+205 TSKQFYLK
-213 NSFYNQASGFK
+213 SRFYNEAYRFK
-224 DLPID
+224 ELPVD
-229 EVLSIFE
+229 EVLGIFE

-245 VRNRIKHKLNNWN
+245 VCNRIKYKLNNWN
-258 IAPLDNIDAFDLDF
+258 IESLDNIDAVDLNF
-272 KIRVQY
+272 KLRVQY

-291 FNRLRDN
+291 FNRLRNN
-298 LPQYTFEQK
+298 LPHYTFEQK
-307 KALCIWIKEL
+307 KVLCTWIKEL

-348 YGMKDKQDEIDFQHI
+348 YGMKDKQDEIDFQCI
-363 KKVID
+363 KKVMD

-403 GCVCTVRKERP
+403 GCVCAVRKERP
-414 ELKTNK
+414 ELKTYK
-420 ENLKKNR
+420 ENLKNNR
-427 KPNLLRRRFRLA
+427 KPNLLKRRFRLA

-480 ANDLNLATDT
+480 ANDLNLAKAT
-490 IDCLDPTENT
+490 IACLDSTENT

-508 LYFNDE
+508 LYFNDV
-514 FQNKLKKLG
+514 FQNKLKELG

-571 YYNYERPQWTRNK
+571 YYNYERPQWSRNK

-591 NYLNSMSDGEY
+591 KYLYSMSDSEY

>member
-1 MGIFFIR
+1 
-8 CFKINM
+8 M
-14 PKHKRFTKDEI
+14 PKNNRFTKEEI
-25 DVLSKSPYVKH
+25 DVLSNSPYVKNIR
-36 VKENRLTFTYE
+36 ENRLTFTYE
-47 FRCILYDEW
+47 FRCILYDAW
-56 IKNPSIPQIRKALE
+56 IRDSSISKIRKTLE
-70 LYGFDYKIIGYSVI
+70 LYGFDYNVIGHNVI
-84 NDTNKNFKRNGHPTR
+84 HNIDINFKRNGRPSG
-99 GKNKTFGIPN
+99 GKNKTFGTPD
-109 SMVERYDDEF
+109 SLPERYDDEF
-119 LIDSGIFK
+119 LTGSGIFIK
-127 RFGKRIRFTSEFIDK
+127 SRNGIRFTSEFIDK
-142 VYKEY
+142 VYKGY
-147 PEVSIESHLKSYGLA
+147 PEVSIESQLESYGLD
-162 PEKVGYQRIYKLKK
+162 PKKVGYHRIYNLKERFNGK
-176 FLEGENTQ
+176 KTVKENISLNT
-184 SEKIDSDIVAKYIH
+184 INKYIN
-198 HPYVQRC
+198 HPYVKRC
-205 TSKHFVLN
+205 TVKQFSLN
-213 NSFYNQASGFK
+213 SHFYNEASRFK
-224 DLPID
+224 DLFID
-229 EVLSIFE
+229 EVLGIFE

-245 VRNRIKHKLNNWN
+245 VRNRIQYKLNNWN
-258 IAPLDNIDAFDLDF
+258 IEPLDNIDAFDLDF
-272 KIRVQY
+272 KIRIQH
-278 NKIQALEKLSLMY
+278 NKIQALEKLSLMH
-291 FNRLRDN
+291 FNRLRNN

-307 KALCIWIKEL
+307 KALCMWIKKL

-363 KKVID
+363 KTVMD
-368 YKGFKKGSRTIYMM
+368 YKGFKKGSRIIYMM

-427 KPNLLRRRFRLA
+427 KPNLLKRRFRLA

-480 ANDLNLATDT
+480 SNDLNLAKAT
-490 IDCLDPTENT
+490 IDCLNPTENT

-508 LYFNDE
+508 LYFNDV
-514 FQNKLKKLG
+514 FQNKLKELG

-551 DFSKCSTPEDVKK
+551 DFSKCSTPEDMKK
-564 KVDEYIY
+564 KVDEYVY

-591 NYLNSMSDGEY
+591 NYLNSMSEGEY

>member
-1 MGIFFIR
+1 
-8 CFKINM
+8 M
-14 PKHKRFTKDEI
+14 PKNNRFTKEEI
-25 DVLSKSPYVKH
+25 DVLSNSPYVKNIR
-36 VKENRLTFTYE
+36 ENRLTFTYE
-47 FRCILYDEW
+47 FRCILYDAW
-56 IKNPSIPQIRKALE
+56 IRDSSISKIRKTLE
-70 LYGFDYKIIGYSVI
+70 LYGFDYNVIGHNVI
-84 NDTNKNFKRNGHPTR
+84 HNIDINFKRNGRPSG
-99 GKNKTFGIPN
+99 GKNKTFGTPD
-109 SMVERYDDEF
+109 SLPERYDDEF
-119 LIDSGIFK
+119 LTGSGIFIK
-127 RFGKRIRFTSEFIDK
+127 SRNGIRFTSEFIDK
-142 VYKEY
+142 VYKGY
-147 PEVSIESHLKSYGLA
+147 PEVSIESQLESYGLD
-162 PEKVGYQRIYKLKK
+162 PKKVGYHRIYNLKERFNGK
-176 FLEGENTQ
+176 KTVKENISLNT
-184 SEKIDSDIVAKYIH
+184 INKYIN
-198 HPYVQRC
+198 HPYVKRC
-205 TSKHFVLN
+205 TVKQFSLN
-213 NSFYNQASGFK
+213 SHFYNEASRFK
-224 DLPID
+224 DLFID
-229 EVLSIFE
+229 EVLGIFE

-245 VRNRIKHKLNNWN
+245 VRNRIQYKLNNWN
-258 IAPLDNIDAFDLDF
+258 IEPLDNIDAFDLDF
-272 KIRVQY
+272 KIRIQH
-278 NKIQALEKLSLMY
+278 NKIQALEKLSLMH
-291 FNRLRDN
+291 FNRLRNN

-307 KALCIWIKEL
+307 KALCMWIKKL

-363 KKVID
+363 KTVMD
-368 YKGFKKGSRTIYMM
+368 YKGFKKGSRIIYMM

-420 ENLKKNR
+420 ENLKNNR
-427 KPNLLRRRFRLA
+427 KPNLLKRRFRLA

-468 VTGKIVNHVTSS
+468 VTGRIVNHVTSS

-490 IDCLDPTENT
+490 IDCLNSTENA
-500 LFHSDQGI
+500 LFHSDQGT

-564 KVDEYIY
+564 KVDEYVY

>member
-1 MGIFFIR
+1 MS
-8 CFKINM
+8 KI
-14 PKHKRFTKDEI
+14 KRYTKDEI
-25 DVLSKSPYVKH
+25 DVLSKSPYVKNIR
-36 VKENRLTFTYE
+36 ENRLTFTYE
-47 FRCILYDEW
+47 FRCIVYDRW
-56 IKNPSIPQIRKALE
+56 IVNPGLSELRKILE
-70 LYGFDYKIIGYSVI
+70 SFGFSRSLLGSTFSKKMHYRFIS
-84 NDTNKNFKRNGHPTR
+84 NGRPSR
-99 GKNKTFGIPN
+99 GKNKIFKVNAQNIDK
-109 SMVERYDDEF
+109 YDDSF
-119 LIDSGIFK
+119 LIDSGVFIK
-127 RFGKRIRFTSEFIDK
+127 SGRGVQFTSEFIDQ

-147 PEVSIESHLKSYGLA
+147 PAVSIESKLESYGLT
-162 PEKVGYQRIYKLKK
+162 PEKVGYQRIYMLKK
-176 FLEGENTQ
+176 VLEGVNPRD
-184 SEKIDSDIVAKYIH
+184 EKFDSDIINKYIH

-205 TSKHFVLN
+205 TSKQFYLK
-213 NSFYNQASGFK
+213 SRFYNEAYRFK
-224 DLPID
+224 ELPVD
-229 EVLSIFE
+229 EVLGIFE
-236 INGSDLPVG
+236 INGSNLPVG
-245 VRNRIKHKLNNWN
+245 VCNRIKYKLNNWN
-258 IAPLDNIDAFDLDF
+258 IESLDNIDAVDLNF
-272 KIRVQY
+272 KLRVQY
-278 NKIQALEKLSLMY
+278 NKMRALEKLSLMY
-291 FNRLRDN
+291 FNRLRNN
-298 LPQYTFEQK
+298 LPHYTFEQK
-307 KALCIWIKEL
+307 KVLCTWIKEL

-348 YGMKDKQDEIDFQHI
+348 YGMKDKQDEIDFQCI
-363 KKVID
+363 KKVMD

-403 GCVCTVRKERP
+403 GCVCAVRKERP
-414 ELKTNK
+414 ELKTYK
-420 ENLKKNR
+420 ENLKNNR
-427 KPNLLRRRFRLA
+427 KPNLLKRRFRLA

-480 ANDLNLATDT
+480 ANDLNLAKAT
-490 IDCLDPTENT
+490 IACLDSTENT

-508 LYFNDE
+508 LYFNDV
-514 FQNKLKKLG
+514 FQNKLKELG

-571 YYNYERPQWTRNK
+571 YYNYERPQWSRNK

-591 NYLNSMSDGEY
+591 KYLYSMSDSEY

>member
-1 MGIFFIR
+1 MS
-8 CFKINM
+8 KI
-14 PKHKRFTKDEI
+14 KRYTKDEI
-25 DVLSKSPYVKH
+25 DVLSKSPYVKNIR
-36 VKENRLTFTYE
+36 ENRLTFTYE
-47 FRCILYDEW
+47 FRCIVYDRW
-56 IKNPSIPQIRKALE
+56 IVNPGLSELRKILE
-70 LYGFDYKIIGYSVI
+70 SFGFSRSLLGSTFSKKMHYRFIS
-84 NDTNKNFKRNGHPTR
+84 NGRPSR
-99 GKNKTFGIPN
+99 GKNKIFKVNAQNIDK
-109 SMVERYDDEF
+109 YDDSF
-119 LIDSGIFK
+119 LIDSGVFIK
-127 RFGKRIRFTSEFIDK
+127 SGRGVQFTSEFIDQ

-147 PEVSIESHLKSYGLA
+147 PAVSIESKLESYGLT
-162 PEKVGYQRIYKLKK
+162 PEKVGYQRIYMLKK
-176 FLEGENTQ
+176 VLEGVNPRD
-184 SEKIDSDIVAKYIH
+184 EKFDSDIINKYIH

-205 TSKHFVLN
+205 TSKQFYLK
-213 NSFYNQASGFK
+213 SRFYNEAYRFK
-224 DLPID
+224 ELPVD
-229 EVLSIFE
+229 EVLGIFE
-236 INGSDLPVG
+236 IDGSNLPVG
-245 VRNRIKHKLNNWN
+245 VRNRIKYKLNNWN
-258 IAPLDNIDAFDLDF
+258 IESLSVSDEVDLDF
-272 KIRVQY
+272 KLRVQY
-278 NKIQALEKLSLMY
+278 NKMRALEKLSLMY
-291 FNRLRDN
+291 FNRLRNN
-298 LPQYTFEQK
+298 LPHYTFEQK
-307 KALCIWIKEL
+307 KVLCMWIKEL

-348 YGMKDKQDEIDFQHI
+348 YGMKDKQDEIDFQYI
-363 KKVID
+363 KKVMD

-414 ELKTNK
+414 ELKTSK
-420 ENLKKNR
+420 ENLENNR
-427 KPNLLRRRFRLA
+427 KPNLLKRRFRLA

-480 ANDLNLATDT
+480 SNDLNLAKAT
-490 IDCLDPTENT
+490 IDCLDSTENT

-508 LYFNDE
+508 LYFNDV
-514 FQNKLKKLG
+514 FQNKLKELG

-551 DFSKCSTPEDVKK
+551 DFSKCSTPEDMKK
-564 KVDEYIY
+564 KVDEYVY

-624 LKRAVE
+624 LKRAAE
-630 LGAFTQ
+630 LGAFPQ

>member
-1 MGIFFIR
+1 M
-8 CFKINM
+8 NM
-14 PKHKRFTKDEI
+14 SRTKRFTKDEI
-25 DVLSKSPYVKH
+25 DVLSKSPYVKNIR
-36 VKENRLTFTYE
+36 ENRLSFTYD

-56 IKNPSIPQIRKALE
+56 IKYPSVAQIRKALM
-70 LYGFDYKIIGYSVI
+70 LHNFNCTMIGCDVI
-84 NDTNKNFKRNGHPTR
+84 NRLHRNFKRDGRPTG
-99 GKNKTFGIPN
+99 GKNKTFGI
-109 SMVERYDDEF
+109 RYSLEEKYDNEF
-119 LIDSGIFK
+119 LIGSRIFMKSKNGI
-127 RFGKRIRFTSEFIDK
+127 GFTSEFIDK

-147 PEVSIESHLKSYGLA
+147 PKVSIESQLESYGLD
-162 PEKVGYQRIYKLKK
+162 PKRVGFQRIYNLKK
-176 FLEGENTQ
+176 FFDGKKTVKENISLNT
-184 SEKIDSDIVAKYIH
+184 IDKYIN
-198 HPYVQRC
+198 HPYVKRC

-213 NSFYNQASGFK
+213 NSFYNEAFRFK
-224 DLPID
+224 DFPID
-229 EVLSIFE
+229 EVLGIFE

-245 VRNRIKHKLNNWN
+245 VCNRIKYKLNNWN
-258 IAPLDNIDAFDLDF
+258 IESLDDI
-272 KIRVQY
+272 
-278 NKIQALEKLSLMY
+278 
-291 FNRLRDN
+291 
-298 LPQYTFEQK
+298 
-307 KALCIWIKEL
+307 
-317 PHDRYDY
+317 
-324 SIQSILKKIGLSR
+324 
-337 SSYYSILSNDN
+337 
-348 YGMKDKQDEIDFQHI
+348 DEIDFQYI
-363 KKVID
+363 KTVMD

-403 GCVCTVRKERP
+403 GFVCTVRKERP

-420 ENLKKNR
+420 ENLKNNR
-427 KPNLLRRRFRLA
+427 KPNLLKRRFRLA

-468 VTGKIVNHVTSS
+468 VTGRIVNHVTSS

-490 IDCLDPTENT
+490 IDCLNSTENA
-500 LFHSDQGI
+500 LFHSDQGT

-564 KVDEYIY
+564 KVDEYVY

>member
-1 MGIFFIR
+1 
-8 CFKINM
+8 M
-14 PKHKRFTKDEI
+14 PKNNRFTKEEI
-25 DVLSKSPYVKH
+25 DVLSNSPYVKNIR
-36 VKENRLTFTYE
+36 ENRLTFTYE
-47 FRCILYDEW
+47 FRCILYDAW
-56 IKNPSIPQIRKALE
+56 IRDSSISKIRKTLE
-70 LYGFDYKIIGYSVI
+70 LYGFDYNVIGHNVI
-84 NDTNKNFKRNGHPTR
+84 HNIDINFKRNGRPSG
-99 GKNKTFGIPN
+99 GKNKTFGTPD
-109 SMVERYDDEF
+109 SLPERYDDEF
-119 LIDSGIFK
+119 LTGSGIFIK
-127 RFGKRIRFTSEFIDK
+127 SRNGIRFTSEFIDK
-142 VYKEY
+142 VYKGY
-147 PEVSIESHLKSYGLA
+147 PEVSIESQLESYGLD
-162 PEKVGYQRIYKLKK
+162 PKKVGYHRIYNLKERFNGK
-176 FLEGENTQ
+176 KTVKENISLNT
-184 SEKIDSDIVAKYIH
+184 INKYIN
-198 HPYVQRC
+198 HPYVKRC
-205 TSKHFVLN
+205 TVKQFSLN
-213 NSFYNQASGFK
+213 SHFYNEASRFK
-224 DLPID
+224 DLFID
-229 EVLSIFE
+229 EVLGIFE

-245 VRNRIKHKLNNWN
+245 VRNRIQYKLNNWN
-258 IAPLDNIDAFDLDF
+258 IEPLDNIDAFDLDF
-272 KIRVQY
+272 KIRIQH
-278 NKIQALEKLSLMY
+278 NKIRALEKLSLMH
-291 FNRLRDN
+291 FNRLRNN
-298 LPQYTFEQK
+298 LPHYTFEQK
-307 KALCIWIKEL
+307 KVLCMWIKEL

-348 YGMKDKQDEIDFQHI
+348 YGMKDKQDEIDFQYI

-368 YKGFKKGSRTIYMM
+368 YKGFKKGSRIIYMM

-427 KPNLLRRRFRLA
+427 KPNLLKRRFRLA

-468 VTGKIVNHVTSS
+468 VTGRIVNHVTSS
-480 ANDLNLATDT
+480 SNDLSLAAAT
-490 IDCLDPTENT
+490 IASLDSTENA
-500 LFHSDQGI
+500 LFHSDQGT
-508 LYFNDE
+508 LYFNDS
-514 FQNKLKKLG
+514 FQNKLKELG

-551 DFSKCSTPEDVKK
+551 DFSKCSTPEDIKK
-564 KVDEYIY
+564 KVDEYVY

-591 NYLNSMSDGEY
+591 KYLNSMSDGEY
-602 SEYMEIEQEKYDKM
+602 SEYMGIEQEKYDKM
-616 MEKAGIKA
+616 MEKAGKKA

>member
-1 MGIFFIR
+1 MSR
-8 CFKINM
+8 T
-14 PKHKRFTKDEI
+14 KRFTKDEI
-25 DVLSKSPYVKH
+25 DVLSKSPYVKYIR
-36 VKENRLTFTYE
+36 ENRLSFTYD

-56 IKNPSIPQIRKALE
+56 IKYPSVAQIRRVLTS
-70 LYGFDYKIIGYSVI
+70 YNFNCTIIGCDVI
-84 NDTNKNFKRNGHPTR
+84 NRLHRNFKRDGRPTG
-99 GKNKTFGIPN
+99 GKNKAFGIRN
-109 SMVERYDDEF
+109 SLVEKYDNEF
-119 LIDSGIFK
+119 LIGSGIFMK
-127 RFGKRIRFTSEFIDK
+127 FGKGIQFTSEFIDN

-147 PEVSIESHLKSYGLA
+147 PKVSIESLLDSCGLD
-162 PEKVGYQRIYKLKK
+162 PKRVGFQRIYNLKK
-176 FLEGENTQ
+176 LFDGKKTVKENISLNT
-184 SEKIDSDIVAKYIH
+184 INKYID
-198 HPYVQRC
+198 HPYIQRC

-213 NSFYNQASGFK
+213 NSFYNEAYRFK
-224 DLPID
+224 ELPID
-229 EVLSIFE
+229 EVLGIFE
-236 INGSDLPVG
+236 INGSDLPIS
-245 VRNRIKHKLNNWN
+245 VRNRIQNELNKWN
-258 IAPLDNIDAFDLDF
+258 IESLSVLDEIDSDF
-272 KIRVQY
+272 KLRVQY
-278 NKIQALEKLSLMY
+278 NKMRALEKLSLMH
-291 FNRLRDN
+291 FNRLRNN
-298 LPQYTFEQK
+298 LPHYTFNQK
-307 KALCIWIKEL
+307 KVLCMWIKDL

-324 SIQSILKKIGLSR
+324 SVQSILKKIGLSR

-348 YGMKDKQDEIDFQHI
+348 YGMKDKRDEIDFQHI
-363 KKVID
+363 KTVMD

-414 ELKTNK
+414 ELKTNR
-420 ENLKKNR
+420 ENLKNNR
-427 KPNLLRRRFRLA
+427 KPNLLKRRFRLA

-468 VTGKIVNHVTSS
+468 VTGRIVNHVTSS
-480 ANDLNLATDT
+480 YNDLSLATDT
-490 IDCLDPTENT
+490 IACLESTENA
-500 LFHSDQGI
+500 LFHSDQGT

-564 KVDEYIY
+564 KVDEYVY

-591 NYLNSMSDGEY
+591 KYLCSMSDGEY

-636 EKLELWLK
+636 EKLGLWLK

>member
-1 MGIFFIR
+1 MNMS
-8 CFKINM
+8 KI
-14 PKHKRFTKDEI
+14 KRYTKDEI
-25 DVLSKSPYVKH
+25 DVLSKSPYVKNIR
-36 VKENRLTFTYE
+36 ENRLTFTYE
-47 FRCILYDEW
+47 FRCIVYDRW
-56 IKNPSIPQIRKALE
+56 IVNPGLSELRKILE
-70 LYGFDYKIIGYSVI
+70 SFGFSRSLLGSTFSKKMHYRFIS
-84 NDTNKNFKRNGHPTR
+84 NGRPSR
-99 GKNKTFGIPN
+99 GKNKIFKVNAQNIDK
-109 SMVERYDDEF
+109 YDDSF
-119 LIDSGIFK
+119 LIDSGVFIK
-127 RFGKRIRFTSEFIDK
+127 SGRGVQFTSEFIDQ

-147 PEVSIESHLKSYGLA
+147 PAVSIESKLESYGLT
-162 PEKVGYQRIYKLKK
+162 PEKVGYQRIYMLKK
-176 FLEGENTQ
+176 VLEGVNPRD
-184 SEKIDSDIVAKYIH
+184 EKFDSDIINKYIH

-205 TSKHFVLN
+205 TSKQFYLK
-213 NSFYNQASGFK
+213 SRFYNEAYRFK
-224 DLPID
+224 ELPVD
-229 EVLSIFE
+229 EVLGIFE

-245 VRNRIKHKLNNWN
+245 VCNRIKYKLNNWN
-258 IAPLDNIDAFDLDF
+258 IESLDNIDAVDLNF
-272 KIRVQY
+272 KLRVQY
-278 NKIQALEKLSLMY
+278 NKMRALEKLSLMY
-291 FNRLRDN
+291 FNRLRNN
-298 LPQYTFEQK
+298 LPHYTFKQK
-307 KALCIWIKEL
+307 KVLCTWIKEL

-348 YGMKDKQDEIDFQHI
+348 YGMKDKQDEIDFQCI
-363 KKVID
+363 KKVMD

-403 GCVCTVRKERP
+403 GCVCAVRKERP
-414 ELKTNK
+414 ELKTYK
-420 ENLKKNR
+420 ENLKNNR
-427 KPNLLRRRFRLA
+427 KPNLLKRRFRLA

-480 ANDLNLATDT
+480 ANDLNLAKAT
-490 IDCLDPTENT
+490 IACLDSTENT

-508 LYFNDE
+508 LYFNDV
-514 FQNKLKKLG
+514 FQNKLKELG

-571 YYNYERPQWTRNK
+571 YYNYERPQWSRNK

-591 NYLNSMSDGEY
+591 KYLYSMSDSEY

>member
-1 MGIFFIR
+1 MNMS
-8 CFKINM
+8 KI
-14 PKHKRFTKDEI
+14 KRYTKDEI
-25 DVLSKSPYVKH
+25 DVLSKSPYVKNIR
-36 VKENRLTFTYE
+36 ENRLTFTYE
-47 FRCILYDEW
+47 FRCIVYDRW
-56 IKNPSIPQIRKALE
+56 IVNPGLSELRKILE
-70 LYGFDYKIIGYSVI
+70 SFGFSRSLLGSTFSKKMHYRFIS
-84 NDTNKNFKRNGHPTR
+84 NGRPSR
-99 GKNKTFGIPN
+99 GKNKIFKVNAQNIDK
-109 SMVERYDDEF
+109 YDDSF
-119 LIDSGIFK
+119 LIDSGVFIK
-127 RFGKRIRFTSEFIDK
+127 SGRGVQFTSEFIDQ

-147 PEVSIESHLKSYGLA
+147 PAVSIESKLESYGLT
-162 PEKVGYQRIYKLKK
+162 PEKVGYQRIYMLKK
-176 FLEGENTQ
+176 VLEGVNPRD
-184 SEKIDSDIVAKYIH
+184 EKFDSDIINKYIH

-205 TSKHFVLN
+205 TSKQFYLK
-213 NSFYNQASGFK
+213 SRFYNEAYRFK
-224 DLPID
+224 ELPVD
-229 EVLSIFE
+229 EVLGIFE

-245 VRNRIKHKLNNWN
+245 VCNRIKYKLNNWN
-258 IAPLDNIDAFDLDF
+258 IESLDNIDAVDLNF
-272 KIRVQY
+272 KLRVQY
-278 NKIQALEKLSLMY
+278 NKMRALEKLSLMY
-291 FNRLRDN
+291 FNRLRNN
-298 LPQYTFEQK
+298 LPHYTFEQK
-307 KALCIWIKEL
+307 KVLCKWIKEL

-348 YGMKDKQDEIDFQHI
+348 YGMKDKQDEIDFQYI

-403 GCVCTVRKERP
+403 GFVCTVRKERP
-414 ELKTNK
+414 ESKTSK

-468 VTGKIVNHVTSS
+468 VTGRIVNHVTSS
-480 ANDLNLATDT
+480 ANDLNLAKAT
-490 IDCLDPTENT
+490 IACLDSTENT

-508 LYFNDE
+508 LYFNDV
-514 FQNKLKKLG
+514 FQNKLKELG

-571 YYNYERPQWTRNK
+571 YYNYERPQWSRNK

-591 NYLNSMSDGEY
+591 KYLYSMSDSEY

>member
-1 MGIFFIR
+1 MSR
-8 CFKINM
+8 A
-14 PKHKRFTKDEI
+14 KRFTKDEI
-25 DVLSKSPYVKH
+25 DVLSKSPYVKNIR
-36 VKENRLTFTYE
+36 ENRLSFTYE

-56 IKNPSIPQIRKALE
+56 IKYPSVAQIRKVLT
-70 LYGFDYKIIGYSVI
+70 LHNFNCTIIGCDVI
-84 NDTNKNFKRNGHPTR
+84 NRLHRNFKRDGRLTG
-99 GKNKTFGIPN
+99 GKNKVFGIRN
-109 SMVERYDDEF
+109 SLVEKYDNEF
-119 LIDSGIFK
+119 LISSGIFMK
-127 RFGKRIRFTSEFIDK
+127 FGKGIRFTSEFIDK

-147 PEVSIESHLKSYGLA
+147 PKVSIETQLKSYGLA
-162 PEKVGYQRIYKLKK
+162 PKRVGYQRIYMLKK
-176 FLEGENTQ
+176 VLEGVNPRD
-184 SEKIDSDIVAKYIH
+184 EKIDSDIVTKYIH

-205 TSKHFVLN
+205 TSKQFVLN
-213 NSFYNQASGFK
+213 NSFYNEASRFK
-224 DLPID
+224 DFPID
-229 EVLSIFE
+229 EVLGIFE
-236 INGSDLPVG
+236 INGSNLPVG
-245 VRNRIKHKLNNWN
+245 VCNRIKHKLNNWN
-258 IAPLDNIDAFDLDF
+258 IESLSVLDEVDLDF

-278 NKIQALEKLSLMY
+278 NKIQALEKMSLMH
-291 FNRLRDN
+291 FNRLRNN
-298 LPQYTFEQK
+298 LPHYTFNQK
-307 KALCIWIKEL
+307 KVLCMWIKDL

-363 KKVID
+363 KKVMD
-368 YKGFKKGSRTIYMM
+368 YKGFKKGSRIIYMM

-414 ELKTNK
+414 ESKTNK
-420 ENLKKNR
+420 ENLKNNR
-427 KPNLLRRRFRLA
+427 KPNLLKRRFRLA

-468 VTGKIVNHVTSS
+468 VTGRIVNHVTSS
-480 ANDLNLATDT
+480 SNDLNLAKAT
-490 IDCLDPTENT
+490 IDCLDPSENA
-500 LFHSDQGI
+500 LFHSDQGT
-508 LYFNDE
+508 LYFNDA
-514 FQNKLKKLG
+514 FQNKLKELG

-564 KVDEYIY
+564 RVDEYVY

-591 NYLNSMSDGEY
+591 KYLYSMSDGEY
-602 SEYMEIEQEKYDKM
+602 SKYMEIEQEKYDKM

>member
-1 MGIFFIR
+1 MNMS
-8 CFKINM
+8 KI
-14 PKHKRFTKDEI
+14 KRYTKDEI
-25 DVLSKSPYVKH
+25 DVLSKSPYVKNIR
-36 VKENRLTFTYE
+36 ENRLTFTYE
-47 FRCILYDEW
+47 FRCIVYDRW
-56 IKNPSIPQIRKALE
+56 IVNPGLSELRKILE
-70 LYGFDYKIIGYSVI
+70 SFGFSRSLLGSTFSKKMHYRFIS
-84 NDTNKNFKRNGHPTR
+84 NGRPSR
-99 GKNKTFGIPN
+99 GKNKIFKVNAQNIDK
-109 SMVERYDDEF
+109 YDDSF
-119 LIDSGIFK
+119 LIDSGVFIK
-127 RFGKRIRFTSEFIDK
+127 SGRGVQFTSEFIDQ

-147 PEVSIESHLKSYGLA
+147 PAVSIESKLESYGLT
-162 PEKVGYQRIYKLKK
+162 PEKVGYQRIYMLKK
-176 FLEGENTQ
+176 VLEGVNPRD
-184 SEKIDSDIVAKYIH
+184 EKFDSDIINKYIH

-205 TSKHFVLN
+205 TSKQFYLK
-213 NSFYNQASGFK
+213 SRFYNEAYRFK
-224 DLPID
+224 ELPVD
-229 EVLSIFE
+229 EVLGIFE

-245 VRNRIKHKLNNWN
+245 VCNRIKYKLNNWN
-258 IAPLDNIDAFDLDF
+258 IESLDNIDAVDLNF
-272 KIRVQY
+272 KLRVQY
-278 NKIQALEKLSLMY
+278 NKMRALEKLSLMY
-291 FNRLRDN
+291 FNRLRNN

-307 KALCIWIKEL
+307 KVLCTWIKEL

-348 YGMKDKQDEIDFQHI
+348 YGMKDKQDEIDFQCI
-363 KKVID
+363 KKVMD

-403 GCVCTVRKERP
+403 GCVCAVRKERP
-414 ELKTNK
+414 ELKTYK
-420 ENLKKNR
+420 ENLKNNR
-427 KPNLLRRRFRLA
+427 KPNLLKRRFRLA

-468 VTGKIVNHVTSS
+468 VTGRIVNHVTSS
-480 ANDLNLATDT
+480 ANDLNLAKAT
-490 IDCLDPTENT
+490 IACLDSTENT

-508 LYFNDE
+508 LYFNDV
-514 FQNKLKKLG
+514 FQNKLKELG

-591 NYLNSMSDGEY
+591 KYLDSMSDDEY
-602 SEYMEIEQEKYDKM
+602 SEYIGIEQEKYDKM

>member
-1 MGIFFIR
+1 
-8 CFKINM
+8 M
-14 PKHKRFTKDEI
+14 PKNNRFTKEEI
-25 DVLSKSPYVKH
+25 DVLSNSPYVKNIR
-36 VKENRLTFTYE
+36 ENRLTFTYE
-47 FRCILYDEW
+47 FRCILYDAW
-56 IKNPSIPQIRKALE
+56 IRDSSISKIRKTLE
-70 LYGFDYKIIGYSVI
+70 LYGFDYNVIGHNVI
-84 NDTNKNFKRNGHPTR
+84 HNIDINFKRNGRPSG
-99 GKNKTFGIPN
+99 GKNKTFGTPD
-109 SMVERYDDEF
+109 SLPERYDDEF
-119 LIDSGIFK
+119 LTGSGIFIK
-127 RFGKRIRFTSEFIDK
+127 SRNGIRFTSEFIDK
-142 VYKEY
+142 VYKGY
-147 PEVSIESHLKSYGLA
+147 PEVSIESQLESYGLD
-162 PEKVGYQRIYKLKK
+162 PKKVGYHRIYNLKERFNGK
-176 FLEGENTQ
+176 KTVKENISLNT
-184 SEKIDSDIVAKYIH
+184 INKYIN
-198 HPYVQRC
+198 HPYVKRC
-205 TSKHFVLN
+205 TVKQFSLN
-213 NSFYNQASGFK
+213 SHFYNEASRFK
-224 DLPID
+224 DLFID
-229 EVLSIFE
+229 EVLGIFE

-245 VRNRIKHKLNNWN
+245 VRNRIQYKLNNWN
-258 IAPLDNIDAFDLDF
+258 IEPLDNIDAFDLDF
-272 KIRVQY
+272 KIRIQH
-278 NKIQALEKLSLMY
+278 NKIQALEKLSLMH
-291 FNRLRDN
+291 FNRLRNN

-307 KALCIWIKEL
+307 KALCMWIKKL

-363 KKVID
+363 KTVMD
-368 YKGFKKGSRTIYMM
+368 YKGFKKGSRIIYMM

-427 KPNLLRRRFRLA
+427 KPNLLKRRFRLA

-468 VTGKIVNHVTSS
+468 VTGRIVNHVTSS
-480 ANDLNLATDT
+480 SNDLSLAAAT
-490 IDCLDPTENT
+490 IASLDSTENA
-500 LFHSDQGI
+500 LFHSDQGT
-508 LYFNDE
+508 LYFNDS
-514 FQNKLKKLG
+514 FQNKLKELG

-551 DFSKCSTPEDVKK
+551 DFSKCSTPEDIKK
-564 KVDEYIY
+564 KVDEYVY

-591 NYLNSMSDGEY
+591 NYLNSMSEGEY

>member
-1 MGIFFIR
+1 
-8 CFKINM
+8 M
-14 PKHKRFTKDEI
+14 PKHNRFTKDEI
-25 DVLSKSPYVKH
+25 DVLSKSPYVKNIR
-36 VKENRLTFTYE
+36 ENRLTFTYE
-47 FRCILYDEW
+47 FRCILYDAW
-56 IKNPSIPQIRKALE
+56 IRDSSISKIRKTLE
-70 LYGFDYKIIGYSVI
+70 LYGFDYNAIGHNVI
-84 NDTNKNFKRNGHPTR
+84 HNIDINFKRNGRPSG
-99 GKNKTFGIPN
+99 GKNKTFGIPDLLP
-109 SMVERYDDEF
+109 ERYDDEF
-119 LIDSGIFK
+119 LTGSGIFIK
-127 RFGKRIRFTSEFIDK
+127 SRNGIKFTSEFIDK

-147 PEVSIESHLKSYGLA
+147 PEVSIESQLESYGLD
-162 PEKVGYQRIYKLKK
+162 PKKVGYHRIYILKERFDGK
-176 FLEGENTQ
+176 KTVKENISLNT
-184 SEKIDSDIVAKYIH
+184 INKYID

-205 TSKHFVLN
+205 TSIQFSLN
-213 NSFYNQASGFK
+213 SRFYNEASRFR

-229 EVLSIFE
+229 EILGIFE

-245 VRNRIKHKLNNWN
+245 VRNRIQYKLNNWN
-258 IAPLDNIDAFDLDF
+258 VESLDVIDEVDLDF

-278 NKIQALEKLSLMY
+278 NKIQALEKMSLMH

-298 LPQYTFEQK
+298 LPHYTFEQK
-307 KALCIWIKEL
+307 KVLCMWIKEL

-368 YKGFKKGSRTIYMM
+368 YKGFKKGSRIIYMM

-420 ENLKKNR
+420 ENLKNNR
-427 KPNLLRRRFRLA
+427 KPNLLKRRFRLA

-468 VTGKIVNHVTSS
+468 VTGRIVNHVTSS

-490 IDCLDPTENT
+490 IDCLNSTENA
-500 LFHSDQGI
+500 LFHSDQGT

-564 KVDEYIY
+564 KVNEYVY
-571 YYNYERPQWTRNK
+571 YYNYERPQWSRNK

-591 NYLNSMSDGEY
+591 KYLYSMSDSEY
-602 SEYMEIEQEKYDKM
+602 SEYMAIEQEKYDKM

>member
-1 MGIFFIR
+1 MNMS
-8 CFKINM
+8 KI
-14 PKHKRFTKDEI
+14 KRYTKDEI
-25 DVLSKSPYVKH
+25 DVLSKSPYVKNIR
-36 VKENRLTFTYE
+36 ENRLTFTYE
-47 FRCILYDEW
+47 FRCIVYDRW
-56 IKNPSIPQIRKALE
+56 IVNPGLSELRKILE
-70 LYGFDYKIIGYSVI
+70 SFGFSRSLLGSTFSKKMHYRFIS
-84 NDTNKNFKRNGHPTR
+84 NGRPSR
-99 GKNKTFGIPN
+99 GKNKIFKVNAQNIDK
-109 SMVERYDDEF
+109 YDDSF
-119 LIDSGIFK
+119 LIDSGVFIK
-127 RFGKRIRFTSEFIDK
+127 SGRGVQFTSEFIDQ

-147 PEVSIESHLKSYGLA
+147 PAVSIESKLESYGLT
-162 PEKVGYQRIYKLKK
+162 PEKVGYQRIYMLKK
-176 FLEGENTQ
+176 VLEGVNPRD
-184 SEKIDSDIVAKYIH
+184 EKFDSDIINKYIH

-205 TSKHFVLN
+205 TSKQFYLK
-213 NSFYNQASGFK
+213 SRFYNEAYRFK
-224 DLPID
+224 ELPVD
-229 EVLSIFE
+229 EVLGIFE

-245 VRNRIKHKLNNWN
+245 VCNRIKYKLNNWN
-258 IAPLDNIDAFDLDF
+258 IESLDNIDAVDLNF
-272 KIRVQY
+272 KLRVQY
-278 NKIQALEKLSLMY
+278 NKMRALEKLSLMY
-291 FNRLRDN
+291 FNRLRNN
-298 LPQYTFEQK
+298 LPHYTFEQK
-307 KALCIWIKEL
+307 KVLCTWIKEL

-348 YGMKDKQDEIDFQHI
+348 YGMKDKQDEIDFQCI
-363 KKVID
+363 KKVMD

-403 GCVCTVRKERP
+403 GCVCAVRKERP
-414 ELKTNK
+414 ELKTYK
-420 ENLKKNR
+420 ENLKNNR
-427 KPNLLRRRFRLA
+427 KPNLLKRRFRLA

-468 VTGKIVNHVTSS
+468 VTGKIVNHVISS
-480 ANDLNLATDT
+480 ANDLNLAKAT
-490 IDCLDPTENT
+490 IACLDSTENT

-508 LYFNDE
+508 LYFNDV
-514 FQNKLKKLG
+514 FQNKLKELG

-571 YYNYERPQWTRNK
+571 YYNYERPQWSRNK

-591 NYLNSMSDGEY
+591 KYLYSMSDSEY

>member
-1 MGIFFIR
+1 MNMS
-8 CFKINM
+8 KI
-14 PKHKRFTKDEI
+14 KRYTKDEI
-25 DVLSKSPYVKH
+25 DVLSKSPYVKNIR
-36 VKENRLTFTYE
+36 ENRLTFTYE
-47 FRCILYDEW
+47 FRCIVYDRW
-56 IKNPSIPQIRKALE
+56 IVNPGLSELRKILE
-70 LYGFDYKIIGYSVI
+70 SFGFSRSLLGSTFSKKMHYRFIS
-84 NDTNKNFKRNGHPTR
+84 NGRPSR
-99 GKNKTFGIPN
+99 GKNKIFKVNAQNIDK
-109 SMVERYDDEF
+109 YDDSF
-119 LIDSGIFK
+119 LIDSGVFIK
-127 RFGKRIRFTSEFIDK
+127 SGRGVQFTSEFIDQ

-147 PEVSIESHLKSYGLA
+147 PAVSIESKLESYGLT
-162 PEKVGYQRIYKLKK
+162 PEKVGYQRIYMLKK
-176 FLEGENTQ
+176 VLEGVNPRD
-184 SEKIDSDIVAKYIH
+184 EKFDSDIINKYIH

-205 TSKHFVLN
+205 TSKQFYLK
-213 NSFYNQASGFK
+213 SRFYNEAYRFK
-224 DLPID
+224 ELPVD
-229 EVLSIFE
+229 EVLGIFE

-245 VRNRIKHKLNNWN
+245 VCNRIKYKLNNWN
-258 IAPLDNIDAFDLDF
+258 IESLDNIDAVDLNF
-272 KIRVQY
+272 KLRVQY
-278 NKIQALEKLSLMY
+278 NKMRALEKLSLMY
-291 FNRLRDN
+291 FNRLRNN
-298 LPQYTFEQK
+298 LPHYTFEQK
-307 KALCIWIKEL
+307 KVLCTWIKEL

-348 YGMKDKQDEIDFQHI
+348 YGMKDKQDEIDFQYI
-363 KKVID
+363 KKVMD

-403 GCVCTVRKERP
+403 GCVCAVRKERP
-414 ELKTNK
+414 ELKTYK
-420 ENLKKNR
+420 ENLKNNR
-427 KPNLLRRRFRLA
+427 KPNLLKRRFRLA

-480 ANDLNLATDT
+480 ANDLNLAKAT
-490 IDCLDPTENT
+490 IACLDSTENT

-508 LYFNDE
+508 LYFNDV
-514 FQNKLKKLG
+514 FQNKLKELG

-591 NYLNSMSDGEY
+591 KYLDSMSDGEY

>member
-1 MGIFFIR
+1 MNMS
-8 CFKINM
+8 KI
-14 PKHKRFTKDEI
+14 KRYTKDEI
-25 DVLSKSPYVKH
+25 DVLSKSPYVKNIR
-36 VKENRLTFTYE
+36 ENRLTFTYE
-47 FRCILYDEW
+47 FRCIVYDRW
-56 IKNPSIPQIRKALE
+56 IVNPGLSELRKILE
-70 LYGFDYKIIGYSVI
+70 SFGFSRSLLGSTFSKKMHYRFIS
-84 NDTNKNFKRNGHPTR
+84 NGRPSR
-99 GKNKTFGIPN
+99 GKNKIFKVNAQNIDK
-109 SMVERYDDEF
+109 YDDSF
-119 LIDSGIFK
+119 LIDSGVFIK
-127 RFGKRIRFTSEFIDK
+127 SGRGVQFTSEFIDQ

-147 PEVSIESHLKSYGLA
+147 PAVSIESKLESYGLT
-162 PEKVGYQRIYKLKK
+162 PEKVGYQRIYMLKK
-176 FLEGENTQ
+176 VLEGVNPRD
-184 SEKIDSDIVAKYIH
+184 EKFDSDIINKYIH

-205 TSKHFVLN
+205 TSKQFYLK
-213 NSFYNQASGFK
+213 SRFYNEAYRFK
-224 DLPID
+224 ELPVD
-229 EVLSIFE
+229 EVLGIFE

-245 VRNRIKHKLNNWN
+245 VCNRIKYKLNNWN
-258 IAPLDNIDAFDLDF
+258 IESLDNIDAVDLNF
-272 KIRVQY
+272 KLRVQY
-278 NKIQALEKLSLMY
+278 NKMRALEKLSLMY
-291 FNRLRDN
+291 FNRLRNN
-298 LPQYTFEQK
+298 LPHYTFEQK
-307 KALCIWIKEL
+307 KVLCTWIKEL

-348 YGMKDKQDEIDFQHI
+348 YGMKDKQDEIDFQCI
-363 KKVID
+363 KKVMD

-403 GCVCTVRKERP
+403 GCVCAVRKERP
-414 ELKTNK
+414 ELKTYK
-420 ENLKKNR
+420 ENLKNNR
-427 KPNLLRRRFRLA
+427 KPNLLKRRFRLA

-480 ANDLNLATDT
+480 ANDLNLAKAT
-490 IDCLDPTENT
+490 IACLDSTENT

-508 LYFNDE
+508 LYFNDV
-514 FQNKLKKLG
+514 FQNKLKELG

-571 YYNYERPQWTRNK
+571 YYNYERPQWSRNK

-591 NYLNSMSDGEY
+591 KYLYSMSDDEY

-616 MEKAGIKA
+616 MEKAGIKS